1 MKFTT
6 VATVFAIS
14 SLAAAKGGEKDHG
27 KASTVTKYV
36 TKYVTETT
44 HRYGRFDKTSRS
56 QKPKETGTHRYGKFN
71 KTPRPVTTTVLVKES
86 DLPKKRDAVVA
97 RDSKNAS
104 SNSTTSSGNN
114 GVATGVSL
122 GLAGV
127 LAVGAALV
135 I

>member
-6 VATVFAIS
+6 VTTVFAIS

-27 KASTVTKYV
+27 KASTV

>member
-36 TKYVTETT
+36 TETT

-56 QKPKETGTHRYGKFN
+56 KSQRKLVLTD
-71 KTPRPVTTTVLVKES
+71 TV
-86 DLPKKRDAVVA
+86 
-97 RDSKNAS
+97 
-104 SNSTTSSGNN
+104 NSTRLHVQLPQLSWSKK
-114 GVATGVSL
+114 ATFQRKEML
-122 GLAGV
+122 L
-127 LAVGAALV
+127 LLE
-135 I
+135 ILKRFFQLYHL

>member
-27 KASTVTKYV
+27 KASTV

-86 DLPKKRDAVVA
+86 DLQRKEMLLLLEILKRFFQ
-97 RDSKNAS
+97 
-104 SNSTTSSGNN
+104 
-114 GVATGVSL
+114 L
-122 GLAGV
+122 YHL
-127 LAVGAALV
+127 
-135 I
+135 

>member
-36 TKYVTETT
+36 TETT

-56 QKPKETGTHRYGKFN
+56 KSQRKLVLTD
-71 KTPRPVTTTVLVKES
+71 TV
-86 DLPKKRDAVVA
+86 
-97 RDSKNAS
+97 
-104 SNSTTSSGNN
+104 NSTRLHVQLPQLSWSKK
-114 GVATGVSL
+114 ATFQRKEMLLLLEILKTLLPTLPPLVVTMVSPL
-122 GLAGV
+122 VSAWV
-127 LAVGAALV
+127 LLV
-135 I
+135 S

>member
-36 TKYVTETT
+36 TET
-44 HRYGRFDKTSRS
+44 
-56 QKPKETGTHRYGKFN
+56 THRYGKFN

>member
-1 MKFTT
+1 MSLKLPTDT
-6 VATVFAIS
+6 VVLTKPVDLKSQRKLVLTDTVNS
-14 SLAAAKGGEKDHG
+14 
-27 KASTVTKYV
+27 
-36 TKYVTETT
+36 
-44 HRYGRFDKTSRS
+44 
-56 QKPKETGTHRYGKFN
+56 
-71 KTPRPVTTTVLVKES
+71 TPRPVTTTVLVKES
-86 DLPKKRDAVVA
+86 DLQRKDAVVA